1 MIICGA
7 KVFTDKLTFEE
18 ENIVIEGERILDV
31 SNDIKD
37 DSDIVDATGKFVIP
51 GLVDIHFHGA
61 MGHDFSDASLTG
73 LKEIAQYEAAN
84 GILAM
89 CPATMTVPEE
99 KLHEIMKVA
108 KAYRGTGGADLV
120 GINLEGPFISENKA
134 GAQNSANIINPDEE
148 LFAALC
154 SESGNLIKI
163 VDIAPEKEGAS
174 RFIRRFSSQVKISV
188 AHTEADY
195 ETTAKAFLAGASH
208 VTHLFNAMN
217 GIHHR
222 FPGPVIA
229 ALEHHAEVEIIAD
242 AVHIHPA
249 MVRFVFNHFDKNKVI
264 LISDSMRAT
273 GLPDGEYDL
282 GGQPV
287 SVVGNLATL
296 SKNPATVAGS
306 VTNLYDCM
314 KKAISF
320 GVAPEEAVA
329 AATVNPAK
337 SIGID
342 NDYGL
347 ISPGKY
353 ANLLIVD
360 SNFNIQTIILRG
372 KIKEK

>member
-61 MGHDFSDASLTG
+61 MGHDFSDASLMG

-99 KLHEIMKVA
+99 KLYEIMKVA

-174 RFIRRFSSQVKISV
+174 QFIRRFSSQVKISV

-195 ETTAKAFLAGASH
+195 ETAAKAFLEGASH

-320 GVAPEEAVA
+320 GVAPEDAVA

-342 NDYGL
+342 NNYGL